1 MTDTWPQGDINALT
15 DTSIPAA
22 TVFAGGL
29 MHKPIT
35 EMAVDAEKR
44 LASFWY
50 MKAEE
55 PLPGDVNGDGE
66 VTVADVNAVIT
77 GILNGSVDM
86 TCDVNGDGEVTIADV
101 NAVITIILTM
111 PE

>member
-1 MTDTWPQGDINALT
+1 
-15 DTSIPAA
+15 
-22 TVFAGGL
+22 
-29 MHKPIT
+29 
-35 EMAVDAEKR
+35 MAVDAEKR
-44 LASFWY
+44 LASFWD
-50 MKAEE
+50 MTAEE
-55 PLPGDVNGDGE
+55 PMSGDVNGDGE